1 MSHRLSPHLQQR
13 MLVALLSSLNI
24 SKFLNIDQNVT
35 VWGSYPSDHVD
46 AAKAEIRNFEF
57 VDQGTTL

>member
-1 MSHRLSPHLQQR
+1 

-46 AAKAEIRNFEF
+46 AAKAEIKNFEF

>member
-1 MSHRLSPHLQQR
+1 
-13 MLVALLSSLNI
+13 MLLVLLSSLNI

-35 VWGSYPSDHVD
+35 VWGSYPSDRVD